1 MFNLTVNTDLSSA
14 GEFEFKIIIIFLLAM
29 LLYFF
34 ISMIVRQVSDK
45 KTGPRMLQAGVVIVF
60 GGLLLDFIVVNTKQ
74 IIAQDDYNV
83 LENSLLLDKID
94 NATLDVKLTS
104 DHKFIVKQDEN
115 KNLTSI
121 IYGKKVVTTPATT
134 TGKAYL
140 RVVDYIKAQRKKEPT
155 GNIKITPSIINTV
168 ASYETPK
175 GKFKV
180 ICYADNQSK
189 HKDKK
194 STTVLKY

>member
-1 MFNLTVNTDLSSA
+1 MFNLTVNPNLSSA
-14 GEFEFKIIIIFLLAM
+14 GEFENTILVIFLNIM

-34 ISMIVRQVSDK
+34 ISGIVVTVSNK
-45 KTGPRMLQAGVVIVF
+45 KIGPRMLQAGVVIVF
-60 GGLLLDFIVVNTKQ
+60 SGMLLDFIAMNKKED
-74 IIAQDDYNV
+74 IALDNY
-83 LENSLLLDKID
+83 LDKVN
-94 NATLDVKLTS
+94 NATIDVELTS
-104 DHKFIVKQDEN
+104 AHKFIVEQNEI
-115 KNLTSI
+115 KNLTSTVH
-121 IYGKKVVTTPATT
+121 GKKVVTTPVTT

-140 RVVDYIKAQRKKEPT
+140 KVVDYIKDKRKKEPT
-155 GNIKITPSIINTV
+155 VNIKITPGISNTV

-175 GKFKV
+175 GKFRV